1 MYLQKFDV
9 NNDRSNELFWHQ
21 YMTNC
26 LAPYSESKS
35 IYNAYSNSNLL
46 NSSIGFVIPVYE
58 NMPQYATSSPAI
70 SVSDFQDDNTRVYAN
85 VTTTLNV
92 RTGPGTSY
100 ERLTS
105 ILANQTFKRI
115 GKGVQNGERWDKV
128 LLDNGMVGYVFQ
140 SYVEE
145 YVEETPEEPATIPV
159 ESIVLDNSNINL
171 ISGNT
176 MKINATVLPEDAT
189 NKNLIWSSEDET
201 IATVNGNGEITA
213 VSKGETVINV
223 KSAKNEN
230 IIAKCNVRVIEVDE
244 GVYFEIDES
253 ITLNGDE
260 ISGVD
265 MLTVGEFKELIN
277 TNLVVEFYDNSGK
290 LLDDDS
296 LLGTGYRLC
305 VKNVENV
312 EVYNYYFIIYGDVNG
327 DADINALDVLV
338 LQKYILEIRQLDGL
352 FLKAGNISKNGE
364 LPNSLDVLKV
374 QKHILEIK
382 FIEQGTIGD
391 RS

>member
-9 NNDRSNELFWHQ
+9 NDDRSNNLFWHQ

-26 LAPYSESKS
+26 LAPYNEAKS
-35 IYNAYSNSNLL
+35 IYNGYYSSNLL

-58 NMPQYATSSPAI
+58 NMPEFPTSSPAI
-70 SVSDFQDDNTRVYAN
+70 SENDFQNDNTRVFAN
-85 VTTTLNV
+85 VTTTLNI
-92 RTGPGTSY
+92 RSGPGTSY

-105 ILANQTFKRI
+105 IQANQTFTRI

-145 YVEETPEEPATIPV
+145 YVEEVPEEPATIAV
-159 ESIVLDNSNINL
+159 EKIVLDNTNINL
-171 ISGNT
+171 IIGSK
-176 MKINATVLPEDAT
+176 MKINPTVLPENAS
-189 NKNLIWSSEDET
+189 NKNIVWRSDDAT
-201 IATVNGNGEITA
+201 IATVNTNGEITA
-213 VSKGETVINV
+213 VSVGDTVITV
-223 KSAKNEN
+223 KSAENAN
-230 IIAKCNVRVIEVDE
+230 IIEKCNVRVIDVGEDI
-244 GVYFEIDES
+244 YFELDES
-253 ITLNGDE
+253 IKLNGDE

-265 MLTVGEFKELIN
+265 RLTVDEFKELIN
-277 TNLVVEFYDNSGK
+277 TNLVVEFYDNSGN
-290 LLDDDS
+290 LLLGDS
-296 LLGTGYRLC
+296 LIGTGYRLC
-305 VKNVENV
+305 LKDLNGVEI
-312 EVYNYYFIIYGDVNG
+312 YNYYFIIYGDVNG

-364 LPNSLDVLKV
+364 LPSSLDVLKV

-382 FIEQGTIGD
+382 FIEQ
-391 RS
+391 

>member
-9 NNDRSNELFWHQ
+9 NDDRSNELFWHQ

-26 LAPYSESKS
+26 LAPYNEAKS
-35 IYNAYSNSNLL
+35 MYNGYYSSNLL

-58 NMPQYATSSPAI
+58 NMPQYATSSPSI
-70 SVSDFQDDNTRVYAN
+70 SASDFQNDNTRVYAN
-85 VTTTLNV
+85 VTTTLNL
-92 RTGPGTSY
+92 RSGPGTSY

-105 ILANQTFKRI
+105 IQANQTFTRI
-115 GKGVQNGERWDKV
+115 GQGMQNGERWDRV

-140 SYVEE
+140 TYVEE
-145 YVEETPEEPATIPV
+145 YVEEVPEEPSITPV
-159 ESIVLDNSNINL
+159 ESIVLDNTNINL
-171 ISGNT
+171 ITGNT
-176 MKINATVLPEDAT
+176 MKINATVLPDDAT

-201 IATVNGNGEITA
+201 IATVSENGEITA
-213 VSKGETVINV
+213 VSKGEVAINV
-223 KSAKNEN
+223 KSAENEK
-230 IIAKCNVRVIEVDE
+230 ISAKCNVKVIEIDE
-244 GVYFEIDES
+244 GVYFELDES
-253 ITLNGDE
+253 VTLNGDE
-260 ISGVD
+260 ISGVN

-277 TNLVVEFYDNSGK
+277 TNLVIEFYDNSAN

-296 LLGTGYRLC
+296 SIGTGYRLC
-305 VKNVENV
+305 VKDNNDVEI
-312 EVYNYYFIIYGDVNG
+312 YNYYFIIYGDING

-364 LPNSLDVLKV
+364 LPNSLDVLKI

-382 FIEQGTIGD
+382 FIEQ
-391 RS
+391 

>member
-9 NNDRSNELFWHQ
+9 NDDRSNNLFWHQ

-26 LAPYSESKS
+26 LAPYNEAKS
-35 IYNAYSNSNLL
+35 MYNGYYSSNLL

-58 NMPQYATSSPAI
+58 NMPEFPTSSPAI
-70 SVSDFQDDNTRVYAN
+70 SENDFQNDNTRVFAN
-85 VTTTLNV
+85 VTTTLNI
-92 RTGPGTSY
+92 RSGPGTSY

-105 ILANQTFKRI
+105 IQANQTFTRI

-145 YVEETPEEPATIPV
+145 YVEEVPEEPATISV
-159 ESIVLDNSNINL
+159 EKIVLDNTNINL
-171 ISGNT
+171 IIGSKMT
-176 MKINATVLPEDAT
+176 INPTVLPEDAS
-189 NKNLIWSSEDET
+189 NKNIVWSSDDET
-201 IATVNGNGEITA
+201 IATVNTNGEITA
-213 VSKGETVINV
+213 VSVGDTVITV
-223 KSAKNEN
+223 KSGENAN
-230 IIAKCNVRVIEVDE
+230 IIEKCNVRVIDVGDDI
-244 GVYFEIDES
+244 YFELDES
-253 ITLNGDE
+253 IKLNGDE

-265 MLTVGEFKELIN
+265 RLTVDEFKELIN
-277 TNLVVEFYDNSGK
+277 TNLVVEFYDNSGN
-290 LLDDDS
+290 LLLGDS
-296 LLGTGYRLC
+296 LIGTGYRLC
-305 VKNVENV
+305 LKDLNGVEI
-312 EVYNYYFIIYGDVNG
+312 YNYYFIIYGDVNG

-364 LPNSLDVLKV
+364 LPSSLDVLKV

-382 FIEQGTIGD
+382 FIEQ
-391 RS
+391 

>member
-9 NNDRSNELFWHQ
+9 NDDRSNNLFWHQ

-26 LAPYSESKS
+26 LAPYNEAKS
-35 IYNAYSNSNLL
+35 MYNGYYSSNLL

-58 NMPQYATSSPAI
+58 NMPEFPTSSPAI
-70 SVSDFQDDNTRVYAN
+70 SENDFQNDNTRVFAN
-85 VTTTLNV
+85 VTTTLNI
-92 RTGPGTSY
+92 RSGPGTSY

-105 ILANQTFKRI
+105 IQANQTFTRI

-145 YVEETPEEPATIPV
+145 YVEEVPEEPATISV
-159 ESIVLDNSNINL
+159 EKIVLDNTNINL
-171 ISGNT
+171 IIGSKMT
-176 MKINATVLPEDAT
+176 INPTVLPEDAS
-189 NKNLIWSSEDET
+189 NKNIVWSSDDET
-201 IATVNGNGEITA
+201 IATVNTNGEITA
-213 VSKGETVINV
+213 VSVGDTVITV
-223 KSAKNEN
+223 KSGENAN
-230 IIAKCNVRVIEVDE
+230 IIEKCNVRVIDVGDDI
-244 GVYFEIDES
+244 YFELDES
-253 ITLNGDE
+253 IKLNGDE

-265 MLTVGEFKELIN
+265 RLTVDEFKELIN
-277 TNLVVEFYDNSGK
+277 TNLVVEFYDNSGN
-290 LLDDDS
+290 LLLGDS
-296 LLGTGYRLC
+296 LIGTGYRLC
-305 VKNVENV
+305 LKDLNGVEI
-312 EVYNYYFIIYGDVNG
+312 YNYYFIIYGDVNG

-364 LPNSLDVLKV
+364 VPSSLDVLKV

-382 FIEQGTIGD
+382 FIEQ
-391 RS
+391 

>member
-9 NNDRSNELFWHQ
+9 NDDRSNNLFWHQ

-26 LAPYSESKS
+26 LAPYNEAKS
-35 IYNAYSNSNLL
+35 IYNGYYSSNLL

-58 NMPQYATSSPAI
+58 NMPEFPTSSPAI
-70 SVSDFQDDNTRVYAN
+70 SENDFQNDNTRVFAN
-85 VTTTLNV
+85 VTTTLNI
-92 RTGPGTSY
+92 RSGPGTSY

-105 ILANQTFKRI
+105 IQANQTFTRI

-145 YVEETPEEPATIPV
+145 YVEEVPEEPATIAV
-159 ESIVLDNSNINL
+159 EKIVLDNTNINL
-171 ISGNT
+171 IIGSK
-176 MKINATVLPEDAT
+176 MKINPTVLPENAS
-189 NKNLIWSSEDET
+189 NKNIVWRSDDAT
-201 IATVNGNGEITA
+201 IATVNTNGEITA
-213 VSKGETVINV
+213 VSVGDTVITV
-223 KSAKNEN
+223 KSAEN
-230 IIAKCNVRVIEVDE
+230 ANIVEKCNVRVIDVGEDI
-244 GVYFEIDES
+244 YFELDES
-253 ITLNGDE
+253 IKLNGDE

-265 MLTVGEFKELIN
+265 RLTVDEFKELIN
-277 TNLVVEFYDNSGK
+277 TNLVVEFYDNSGN
-290 LLDDDS
+290 LLLGDS
-296 LLGTGYRLC
+296 LIGTGYRLC
-305 VKNVENV
+305 LKDLNGVEI
-312 EVYNYYFIIYGDVNG
+312 YNYYFIIYGDVNG

-364 LPNSLDVLKV
+364 LPSSLDVLKV

-382 FIEQGTIGD
+382 FIEQ
-391 RS
+391 